1 MQYEYNLEPPKWTFT
16 DNNLGSFHEIGV
28 ISNGEIFANDDQNIA
43 DIEYRLQTNPEG
55 RYKLTKN
62 GQYVKLELV
71 QMSDESIIDILT
83 IEATERNVIPE
94 RTSIQSF
101 VVQIVVDIITT
112 THSTDTTHS
121 TMDTSTSDTT
131 TDPTDIPT
139 DTTTDTSDTTT
150 ETTDTT
156 TTPSPIPEDC
166 TWQFD
171 FPFYEIDMSEGD
183 GKSTYTCAHIS
194 PRFIGNCSEE
204 IINSSK
210 AYIVEKPQFLANFI
224 DWNHDTGELKCT
236 RIKTDSE
243 DLNYSTDAFIKIR
256 ATIPSSPYFDI
267 KTGVSLHIF
276 TTNNHAP
283 EFTSDTLTIGFPNFV
298 YLKSLP
304 YPITYFEV
312 TDADRKPTDSL
323 TFTTNNPNYYVDPA
337 TKGLYY
343 NGPNEY
349 LEDKVTMKV
358 TVNDGIFTDDLDLQ
372 IIPLDQDKVIPLK
385 LNCVNCANQAL
396 INQLNDQYNDHHF
409 RLLSVLNNDY
419 IYVTIQ
425 KLTNERTNQD
435 DFLSKSQAE
444 ELLQNVDSESVEV
457 TDNIKV
463 EVPDTSDSGAYMP
476 VAIVFIVLF
485 CLILGGNIGLLVYF
499 KYQRKLGFGN
509 SASRSDLVNGS
520 EDRFSDTFAR
530 NNYIK
535 NQIEAQNNGT
545 KNQLDAP
552 ELSEKNERKISF
564 NENAEVIDSEDEQNS
579 TTL

>member
-1 MQYEYNLEPPKWTFT
+1 MKLEYGYNLEPPKWTFT

-28 ISNGEIFANDDQNIA
+28 ISDGEIFASDDQNIA
-43 DIEYRLQTNPEG
+43 DIEYRLQTNPKG
-55 RYKLTKN
+55 RYRLTKN

-94 RTSIQSF
+94 RTSMQSF
-101 VVQIVVDIITT
+101 VVQIVVDVITT
-112 THSTDTTHS
+112 TDTTDTTHS
-121 TMDTSTSDTT
+121 TMYTTTDVTDTSTH
-131 TDPTDIPT
+131 
-139 DTTTDTSDTTT
+139 TTTDTSDTTT
-150 ETTDTT
+150 ETTD

-171 FPFYEIDMSEGD
+171 FPFYEIDMFEGD
-183 GKSTYTCAHIS
+183 GKSSYTCAHIS

-210 AYIVEKPQFLANFI
+210 GYIVEKPQFLANFI
-224 DWNHDTGELKCT
+224 EWNHDTGELKCT

-243 DLNYSTDAFIKIR
+243 DLDYSTDAFIKIF
-256 ATIPSSPYFDI
+256 ATIPSSPYFNI

-283 EFTSDTLTIGFPNFV
+283 EFTTDSLTIGFPNFV

-304 YPITYFEV
+304 YPITYLEV

-323 TFTTNNPNYYVDPA
+323 TFGVDIEHFYVDQA

-343 NGPNEY
+343 TGPNEY
-349 LEDKVTMKV
+349 LEDKVTMNV
-358 TVNDGIFTDDLDLQ
+358 TVSDGIFTDDLDLQ

-385 LNCVNCANQAL
+385 LKCVNCANQAL
-396 INQLNDQYNDHHF
+396 INQLNDQYKDHHF

-419 IYVTIQ
+419 IFVTIQ
-425 KLTNERTNQD
+425 KLSNDRTNQD
-435 DFLSKSQAE
+435 EFLSKSQAE
-444 ELLQNVDSESVEV
+444 ELLENVDSDSVEV
-457 TDNIKV
+457 TDNIEV

-535 NQIEAQNNGT
+535 NQIEAQNNGA

-564 NENAEVIDSEDEQNS
+564 NENAEVIDSEEEQNS
-579 TTL
+579 TSL